1 MDYDRRT
8 AGVDKS
14 VEALKPLVAEAEEAS
29 AAFKRG
35 LAEIEKARGL
45 INKVWDASRKAIP
58 RYHQPRSMFG
68 PQDGDAAYAVYDYAR
83 HLKDELDDDKLPGL
97 KKIAPWFDEF
107 VGEIKDNIRL
117 TKEAPTK

>member
-1 MDYDRRT
+1 MDYDRRM
-8 AGVDKS
+8 AADDNS
-14 VEALKPLVAEAEEAS
+14 VEALKPLVAEAEEAA

-45 INKVWDASRKAIP
+45 INKVWNAARVAIP
-58 RYHQPRSMFG
+58 QHHRPRSLFG
-68 PQDGDAAYAVYDYAR
+68 PQNGDAAYAVYDYAR

-117 TKEAPTK
+117 TKAPTEK